1 MRLPPLA
8 TLLLV
13 IAAAIGGPARGAQA
27 ADAAH
32 HIEPVSFM
40 SGALRIRAV
49 LGRPD
54 GPGPFPAYISNHGSM
69 TVQEAARG
77 PWTSIVAGSPADTLV
92 KHGYVVLIVARRG
105 YRGSDGTTTTYSTNL
120 TSRAPGKRAVDV
132 MRGAEAE
139 TDDVIAALDY
149 LRTLPLVDG
158 GRVGVGGVSLGGL
171 VSVMAAA
178 RDPRFATLVSMAG
191 GYRQTEKD
199 GGADEAWPLLEQIW
213 KKAATSITAPTLILW
228 SRNDLMVDV
237 DVGRALERS
246 LRRAGKP
253 VEMKV
258 YPGFED
264 NGHYL
269 FSRAKG
275 YPVFTPDLV
284 RFLDEHL
291 GR

>member
-1 MRLPPLA
+1 
-8 TLLLV
+8 
-13 IAAAIGGPARGAQA
+13 
-27 ADAAH
+27 
-32 HIEPVSFM
+32 
-40 SGALRIRAV
+40 
-49 LGRPD
+49 
-54 GPGPFPAYISNHGSM
+54 M
-69 TVQEAARG
+69 TVQDAARG

-105 YRGSDGTTTTYSTNL
+105 HRGSEGTTTTYSTNL
-120 TSRAPGKRAVDV
+120 TSRAYGKRAADV

-139 TDDVIAALDY
+139 SEDVVAALDY
-149 LRTLPLVDG
+149 LRSLPFVDG
-158 GRVGVGGVSLGGL
+158 ERIAVGGVSLGGL
-171 VSVMAAA
+171 VSVLAAA
-178 RDPRFATLVSMAG
+178 RDSRFAALVSMAG
-191 GYRQTEKD
+191 GYRQAEKE

-213 KKAATSITAPTLILW
+213 KKAATTIAAPTLILW
-228 SRNDLMVDV
+228 CRNDLMVDV

-258 YPGFED
+258 YPSFED

-275 YPVFTPDLV
+275 FPIFTPDLV
-284 RFLDEHL
+284 RFLDERL